1 MTFRT
6 EPVAYQPPRARV
18 QSMGSPRRY
27 LTRMVVF
34 LVAAVIACGA
44 LILPLS
50 QAFLANVP
58 LNGLI
63 VAVLVFGILYVFRQ
77 VWMLFAQ
84 VGWLEAYRSGEP
96 GVSAENAPHLL
107 TPMATMLGER
117 QGPLS
122 LSTLSMRS
130 ILDGLSA
137 RLDESRDITRYMI
150 GLLIFLG
157 LLGTFWGLL
166 ETVRA
171 VARVIGDLQATTGGD
186 PAAVFRNLTTGL
198 EAPLGGMGTAFSS
211 SLFGLAGSLMLG
223 FLDLQANQAQNRFYN
238 NLEEWLS
245 SVTRLSRGSSLVE
258 GEQSVPAYIQALLE
272 TTADSLDSLQRTIS
286 QGEDSRAQTNS
297 TLASLTARLTTF
309 SDQMKAEQDLMV
321 RLAEN
326 QAELRPVLERLASI
340 QAGGFDDATRSHIR
354 NMDVYLARLLEEI
367 ASGRNQLVQEIRA
380 EIRLLARTMAAL
392 AEESDR

>member
-1 MTFRT
+1 
-6 EPVAYQPPRARV
+6 
-18 QSMGSPRRY
+18 
-27 LTRMVVF
+27 MVIF
-34 LVAAVIACGA
+34 LVAAIIASVA
-44 LILPLS
+44 LVQPLS
-50 QAFLANVP
+50 QAFFANAA

-63 VAVLVFGILYVFRQ
+63 IAVLVFGILYVFRQ

-84 VGWLEAYRSGEP
+84 VAWLEAYRSGEAS
-96 GVSAENAPHLL
+96 VSAENAPRLL
-107 TPMATMLGER
+107 APMATMLGER
-117 QGPLS
+117 QGRLS
-122 LSTLSMRS
+122 LSALSMRS

-171 VARVIGDLQATTGGD
+171 VARVISELQATTGGD
-186 PAAVFRNLTTGL
+186 AAAIFRNLTTGL
-198 EAPLGGMGTAFSS
+198 EAPLAGMGTAFSS
-211 SLFGLAGSLMLG
+211 SLFGLAGALMLG

-238 NLEEWLS
+238 DLEEWLS
-245 SVTRLSRGSSLVE
+245 GVTRLTGGGGIIE
-258 GEQSVPAYIQALLE
+258 GDHTVPAYIQALLE
-272 TTADSLDSLQRTIS
+272 TTADSLDNLQRTIS
-286 QGEDSRAQTNS
+286 QGEESRVQANA
-297 TLASLTARLTTF
+297 TLTSLTARLTTL
-309 SDQMKAEQDLMV
+309 SDQMKAEQNLMV

-326 QAELRPVLERLASI
+326 QAELRPVLERLANV
-340 QAGGFDDATRSHIR
+340 QAGGFDDTTRSHIR

-367 ASGRNQLVQEIRA
+367 SSGRTQLVQEIRA

>member
-1 MTFRT
+1 MT
-6 EPVAYQPPRARV
+6 
-18 QSMGSPRRY
+18 SPRRY
-27 LTRMVVF
+27 LTRMIIF
-34 LVAAVIACGA
+34 LVAAVIASGA
-44 LILPLS
+44 LVLPLS

-63 VAVLVFGILYVFRQ
+63 VAVLVFGVLYVFRQ
-77 VWMLFAQ
+77 VWMLFSQ

-96 GVSAENAPHLL
+96 GVSAENAPRLL

-117 QGPLS
+117 QARLS
-122 LSTLSMRS
+122 LSALSMRS

-171 VARVIGDLQATTGGD
+171 VAGVISDLQATTGGD
-186 PAAVFRNLTTGL
+186 AAAIFRNLTTGL
-198 EAPLGGMGTAFSS
+198 EAPLAGMGTAFSS

-238 NLEEWLS
+238 DLEEWLS
-245 SVTRLSRGSSLVE
+245 GVTRLSGGGGLVE
-258 GEQSVPAYIQALLE
+258 GDHTVPAYIQALLE
-272 TTADSLDSLQRTIS
+272 TTADSLDNLQRAIAH
-286 QGEDSRAQTNS
+286 GEESRAQANA
-297 TLASLTARLTTF
+297 TLTSLAARLTTL
-309 SDQMKAEQDLMV
+309 SDQMKAGQDLMV

-326 QAELRPVLERLASI
+326 QAELRPVLERLANL
-340 QAGGFDDATRSHIR
+340 QAGGFDDTTRSHIR

-367 ASGRNQLVQEIRA
+367 SSGRTQLVQEIRA

-392 AEESDR
+392 AEETDR